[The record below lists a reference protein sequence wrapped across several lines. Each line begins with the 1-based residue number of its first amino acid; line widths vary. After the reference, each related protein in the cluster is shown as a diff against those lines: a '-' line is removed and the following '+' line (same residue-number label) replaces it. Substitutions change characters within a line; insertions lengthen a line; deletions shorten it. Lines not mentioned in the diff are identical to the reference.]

1 MSPANGSSQICMR
14 ECGRAR
20 ERSIDG
26 CGWML
31 YVQLFLGRQWVNS
44 IKIELEIDLTR
55 TQHGALA
62 RKKDRKCL
70 PGDKK
75 LWDGPKL
82 ENGEN

>member
-1 MSPANGSSQICMR
+1 MVPLRYVCESADAH
-14 ECGRAR
+14 AR
-20 ERSIDG
+20 DQL
-26 CGWML
+26 MVVV
-31 YVQLFLGRQWVNS
+31 VQLFLGRQWVNS